1 MKAYERLLKYV
12 AINTPCDET
21 SNTTPSSKCQFDLA
35 NLLKDEMQLLGV
47 SDIHLTSPNIVFSM
61 ENFQPRKDMK
71 MLLHLVLLLI

>member
-35 NLLKDEMQLLGV
+35 NLLKDEMQSLGV
-47 SDIHLTSPNIVFSM
+47 SVKVKKVYVLQHM
-61 ENFQPRKDMK
+61 RR
-71 MLLHLVLLLI
+71 MLEVHKL

>member
-47 SDIHLTSPNIVFSM
+47 SDIHLTEHCFLYGNLPAT
-61 ENFQPRKDMK
+61 K
-71 MLLHLVLLLI
+71 

>member
-35 NLLKDEMQLLGV
+35 NLLKDEMQSLGV
-47 SDIHLTSPNIVFSM
+47 SDIHLT
-61 ENFQPRKDMK
+61 E
-71 MLLHLVLLLI
+71 H

>member
-35 NLLKDEMQLLGV
+35 ATLYGKPGKN
-47 SDIHLTSPNIVFSM
+47 T
-61 ENFQPRKDMK
+61 ENNKRNKRN
-71 MLLHLVLLLI
+71 

>member
-21 SNTTPSSKCQFDLA
+21 SNTTPSSKCNSSVF
-35 NLLKDEMQLLGV
+35 
-47 SDIHLTSPNIVFSM
+47 LTFISPNIVFSM

>member
-35 NLLKDEMQLLGV
+35 KFLTF
-47 SDIHLTSPNIVFSM
+47 TSPNIVFSM